1 MTIQGRNKSKLILS
15 IKTRNKSFNLLE
27 QLNKDFG
34 VVFHPKTTLFGKG
47 GVADFIKEKANG
59 KSTSEASSQ
68 VRQGDSQGKGL
79 VGKAKEDKEQQK
91 IISLEDTSNEVSSS
105 YGLKREDRSL

>member
-1 MTIQGRNKSKLILS
+1 MIIQGRNKSKLILS

-27 QLNKDFG
+27 QVYKDFG
-34 VVFHPKTTLFGKG
+34 VVFHPKST
-47 GVADFIKEKANG
+47 VVSVENFIKEKANG

-68 VRQGDSQGKGL
+68 IRQGNSERKGL

-91 IISLEDTSNEVSSS
+91 IISLEDTSDEVSSS
-105 YGLKREDRSL
+105 YGLKREDK

>member
-68 VRQGDSQGKGL
+68 IRQGNSQGKGL

-91 IISLEDTSNEVSSS
+91 IISLEDTSDKVSSS
-105 YGLKREDRSL
+105 YDLKREDKKL